1 MKTLQ
6 KKYDVV
12 IIGGGPGGIPAA
24 IAASRNGAK
33 VLLVEKNGYLGG
45 NLTIGLPLL
54 GYLDKDGK
62 PVTAGI
68 AQELV
73 DELKKRNSCTDH
85 YRCPMHNSITLYDHE
100 IFKVVAFEMCLNA
113 GVEIL
118 LHTEIIDT
126 NVENGKL
133 KTVTLLGKGYH
144 ITVEATVFI
153 DASGDGDMGYMAGAT
168 YNMGQR
174 DTGALQ
180 PPTLM
185 FTLGNVHT
193 DKTIEFIA
201 SDPEL
206 MRLCDTIECDF
217 EKYNADFFRSNPH
230 HHVMVGLRKL
240 FLELKAKGELP
251 VDRDTLIYIKSLIPG
266 EVHIN
271 STRHLGIDG
280 SDVFDLTRSEIE
292 GHLQIPKLVETLKKY
307 VPGFENCYITHIYP
321 SMGIRETRR
330 FAGICELTEDKIM
343 VGDVPTDTVA
353 LGSYI
358 IDIHEGNGAGTIVK
372 RIKPYGIPYGCT
384 VSKDIDNLMFS
395 GRCASL
401 DAVVMSSARVMPT
414 CMAIG
419 EAAGVGAALAV
430 KHNIIPAQVDVN
442 EVRDILRNVNV
453 ILEPAE

>member
-12 IIGGGPGGIPAA
+12 VIGGGPGGIPAA

-62 PVTAGI
+62 TVTAGI

-73 DELKKRNSCTDH
+73 DELKKRNACTDH
-85 YRCPMHNSITLYDHE
+85 YPCPMHNSVTLYDHE
-100 IFKVVAFEMCLNA
+100 LFKVVAFEMCLNA
-113 GVEIL
+113 GVEML
-118 LHTEIIDT
+118 LHTEIIET
-126 NVENGKL
+126 NVENGRIN
-133 KTVTLLGKGYH
+133 TVTLFGKGYY
-144 ITVEATVFI
+144 IEVEANVFI
-153 DASGDGDMGYMAGAT
+153 DATGDGDMGYLAGAT

-185 FTLGNVHT
+185 FTLGNVDT
-193 DKTIEFIA
+193 DKTIDYIA
-201 SDPEL
+201 SDPEQ
-206 MRLCDTIECDF
+206 MRLCETIECDF

-230 HHVMVGLRKL
+230 HVMVGLRKL
-240 FLELKAKGELP
+240 FLELKARGELP

-271 STRHLGIDG
+271 STRHLGING
-280 SDVFDLTRSEIE
+280 SDVMDLTRAEIE

-307 VPGFENCYITHIYP
+307 VPGFENCYITQIYP

-330 FAGICELTEDKIM
+330 FTGLCELTEDKIM
-343 VGDVPTDTVA
+343 IGDVPEDTVA

-384 VSKDIDNLMFS
+384 VSKDIANLMLS

-430 KHNIIPAQVDVN
+430 KENILPSEVDVK
-442 EVRDILRNVNV
+442 EVRHILRNSNV

>member
-12 IIGGGPGGIPAA
+12 VIGGGPGGIPAA

-54 GYLDKDGK
+54 GYLDKDGNH
-62 PVTAGI
+62 VTAGI

-118 LHTEIIDT
+118 LNTEIIDT
-126 NVENGKL
+126 DVENGKIKSVKL
-133 KTVTLLGKGYH
+133 FGKGYH
-144 ITVEATVFI
+144 IEVEAVVFI
-153 DASGDGDMGYMAGAT
+153 DATGDGDMGYMAGAT
-168 YNMGQR
+168 YNMGQK

-185 FTLGNVHT
+185 FTLGNVDT
-193 DKTIEFIA
+193 DKTIDFIA
-201 SDPEL
+201 SDPEQ

-217 EKYNADFFRSNPH
+217 DKYNAEFFRSNP

-271 STRHLGIDG
+271 STRHLGING
-280 SDVFDLTRSEIE
+280 SDVLDLTRSEIE

-307 VPGFENCYITHIYP
+307 VPGFENCYITQIYP
-321 SMGIRETRR
+321 TMGIRETRR
-330 FAGICELTEDKIM
+330 FSGIRELTEDKIM
-343 VGDVPTDTVA
+343 VGDIPADTVG

-384 VSKDIDNLMFS
+384 VSKDIDNLMLS

-419 EAAGVGAALAV
+419 EAAGVGAAMAV
-430 KHNIIPAQVDVN
+430 KHNILPAQVDVN
-442 EVRDILRNVNV
+442 EVRSILRNANV

>member
-12 IIGGGPGGIPAA
+12 VIGGGPGGIPAA

-54 GYLDKDGK
+54 GYLDKDGN

-85 YRCPMHNSITLYDHE
+85 YPCPMHNSVTLYDHE

-126 NVENGKL
+126 NVENGKI
-133 KTVTLLGKGYH
+133 KTVTLFGKGYH
-144 ITVEATVFI
+144 IEVEAAVFI

-168 YNMGQR
+168 YNMGQK

-185 FTLGNVHT
+185 FTLGNVDT

-201 SDPEL
+201 SDREQ
-206 MRLCDTIECDF
+206 MRLCNTIECDF
-217 EKYNADFFRSNPH
+217 DKYNADFFRSNPY
-230 HHVMVGLRKL
+230 HVMVGLRKL

-271 STRHLGIDG
+271 STRHLGING
-280 SDVFDLTRSEIE
+280 SDVLDLTRSEIE
-292 GHLQIPKLVETLKKY
+292 GHLQIPKLVETLKKH
-307 VPGFENCYITHIYP
+307 VPGFENCYITQIYP

-330 FAGICELTEDKIM
+330 FAGICELTEDRIM
-343 VGDVPTDTVA
+343 VGDVPEDTVA

-358 IDIHEGNGAGTIVK
+358 IDIHEAKGAGTIVK

-384 VSKDIDNLMFS
+384 VSKDIGNLMFS

-430 KHNIIPAQVDVN
+430 KHNILPAQVDVK
-442 EVRDILRNVNV
+442 EVRKILRNANV

>member
-1 MKTLQ
+1 MKNLQ

-12 IIGGGPGGIPAA
+12 VIGGGPGGITAA

-85 YRCPMHNSITLYDHE
+85 YPCPMHNSVTLYDHE
-100 IFKVVAFEMCLNA
+100 VFKVVAFEMCINA

-126 NVENGKL
+126 NVENGKI
-133 KTVTLLGKGYH
+133 KTVTLFGKGYH
-144 ITVEATVFI
+144 IEVEAKVFI

-168 YNMGQR
+168 YNMGQK

-185 FTLGNVHT
+185 FTLGNVNT
-193 DKTIEFIA
+193 DKTIEFVE
-201 SDPEL
+201 SDPEQ

-217 EKYNADFFRSNPH
+217 DKYNADFFRSNP

-240 FLELKAKGELP
+240 FLELKEKGELP

-271 STRHLGIDG
+271 STRHLGING
-280 SDVFDLTRSEIE
+280 SDVLDLTRSEIE
-292 GHLQIPKLVETLKKY
+292 GHMQIPKLVETLRKY
-307 VPGFENCYITHIYP
+307 VPGFENCYITRIYP

-330 FAGICELTEDKIM
+330 FAGICELTEEKIM
-343 VGDVPTDTVA
+343 VGDVPVDTVA

-358 IDIHEGNGAGTIVK
+358 IDIHDGNGAGTIVK

-384 VSKDIDNLMFS
+384 VSKDIDNLMLS

-430 KHNIIPAQVDVN
+430 KQNIVPAQVDVN
-442 EVRDILRNVNV
+442 DVRSILRNANV

>member
-6 KKYDVV
+6 RKYDVV
-12 IIGGGPGGIPAA
+12 VIGGGPGGIPAA

-85 YRCPMHNSITLYDHE
+85 YTCPMHNSITLYDHE

-113 GVEIL
+113 DVEIL

-126 NVENGKL
+126 TVENGKI
-133 KTVTLLGKGYH
+133 KTVTLFGKGYH
-144 ITVEATVFI
+144 IEVEAAVYI

-168 YNMGQR
+168 YNMGQK

-185 FTLGNVHT
+185 FTLGNVDT

-201 SDPEL
+201 SDPEQ

-217 EKYNADFFRSNPH
+217 DKYNAEFFRSNP

-251 VDRDTLIYIKSLIPG
+251 VDRDTLIYIKSLLPG

-271 STRHLGIDG
+271 STRHLGING
-280 SDVFDLTRSEIE
+280 SDVLDLTRSEIE

-307 VPGFENCYITHIYP
+307 VPGFENCYITQIYP

-330 FAGICELTEDKIM
+330 FTGLCELTEEKIM
-343 VGDVPTDTVA
+343 VGDVPEDTVA

-430 KHNIIPAQVDVN
+430 RQNILPSQVDVK
-442 EVRDILRNVNV
+442 EVRNILRNANV

>member
-12 IIGGGPGGIPAA
+12 VIGGGPGGIPAA
-24 IAASRNGAK
+24 ISASRNGAK

-73 DELKKRNSCTDH
+73 DELIKRNACTAH
-85 YRCPMHNSITLYDHE
+85 YPCPMHNSVTLYDHE
-100 IFKVVAFEMCLNA
+100 IFKIVAFEMCLNA

-118 LHTEIIDT
+118 LNTEIIHT
-126 NVENGKL
+126 NVDNGRL
-133 KTVTLLGKGYH
+133 KTVTLFGKGYH
-144 ITVEATVFI
+144 IIVEAAVFV
-153 DASGDGDMGYMAGAT
+153 DASGDGDMGYMAGAS
-168 YNMGQR
+168 YNMGQK

-185 FTLGNVHT
+185 FTLGNVNT

-201 SDPEL
+201 GDPEQ
-206 MRLCDTIECDF
+206 MRLCNTIECDF
-217 EKYNADFFRSNPH
+217 DKYNADFFRSNP

-271 STRHLGIDG
+271 STRHLGVNG
-280 SDVFDLTRSEIE
+280 SDVLDLTRCEIE

-307 VPGFENCYITHIYP
+307 VPGFENCYITQIYP

-330 FAGICELTEDKIM
+330 FAGLCELTEDKIM
-343 VGDVPTDTVA
+343 VGAVPEDTVA

-430 KHNIIPAQVDVN
+430 QQQILPAQVDVK
-442 EVRDILRNVNV
+442 EVRNILRNSNV
-453 ILEPAE
+453 ILEPAK

>member
-12 IIGGGPGGIPAA
+12 VIGGGPGGIPAA

-54 GYLDKDGK
+54 GYLDKDGN

-85 YRCPMHNSITLYDHE
+85 YPCPMHNSVTLYDHE

-126 NVENGKL
+126 NVENGKI
-133 KTVTLLGKGYH
+133 KTVTLFGKGYH
-144 ITVEATVFI
+144 IEVEAAVFI

-168 YNMGQR
+168 YNMGQK

-185 FTLGNVHT
+185 FTLGNVDT

-201 SDPEL
+201 SDPEQ
-206 MRLCDTIECDF
+206 MRLCNTIECDF
-217 EKYNADFFRSNPH
+217 DKYNADFFRSNPY
-230 HHVMVGLRKL
+230 HVMVGLRKL

-271 STRHLGIDG
+271 STRHLGING
-280 SDVFDLTRSEIE
+280 SDVLDLTRSEIE
-292 GHLQIPKLVETLKKY
+292 GHLQIPKLVETLKKH
-307 VPGFENCYITHIYP
+307 VPGFENCYITQIYP

-330 FAGICELTEDKIM
+330 FEGICELTEDRII
-343 VGDVPTDTVA
+343 VGDVPEDTVA

-358 IDIHEGNGAGTIVK
+358 IDIHEAKGAGTIVK

-384 VSKDIDNLMFS
+384 VSKDIGNLMFS

-419 EAAGVGAALAV
+419 EGAGVGAALAV
-430 KHNIIPAQVDVN
+430 KHNILPAQVNVK
-442 EVRDILRNVNV
+442 EVRKILRNSNV

>member
-1 MKTLQ
+1 MKNLQ

-12 IIGGGPGGIPAA
+12 VIGGGPGGIPAA

-85 YRCPMHNSITLYDHE
+85 YQCPMHNSITLYDHE

-113 GVEIL
+113 GVEML
-118 LHTEIIDT
+118 LHTEIIDA
-126 NVENGKL
+126 NVENGKI
-133 KTVTLLGKGYH
+133 KTVTLFGKGYH
-144 ITVEATVFI
+144 IEVEAAVFI
-153 DASGDGDMGYMAGAT
+153 DASGDGDLGYMAGAT
-168 YNMGQR
+168 YNMGQK

-185 FTLGNVHT
+185 FTLGNVNT
-193 DKTIEFIA
+193 DKTIEFVA
-201 SDPEL
+201 SDPEQ

-217 EKYNADFFRSNPH
+217 DKYNADFFRSNPH
-230 HHVMVGLRKL
+230 YHVMVGLRKL

-251 VDRDTLIYIKSLIPG
+251 VDRDTFIYIKSLIPG

-271 STRHLGIDG
+271 TTRHLGING
-280 SDVFDLTRSEIE
+280 SDVLDLTQAEIE

-307 VPGFENCYITHIYP
+307 VPGFENCYITQIYP
-321 SMGIRETRR
+321 SLGIRETRR
-330 FAGICELTEDKIM
+330 FSGLCELTEDKIM
-343 VGDVPTDTVA
+343 VGDVPADTVA

-384 VSKDIDNLMFS
+384 VSKDIDNLMLS

-430 KHNIIPAQVDVN
+430 KQDILPASVN
-442 EVRDILRNVNV
+442 VKEVRSILRNANV